1 MSGRTTDL
9 PTPADRS
16 LDEHVREIALTGF
29 TVLRHVVP
37 YAEVQAVRE
46 SVASTVEEEAG
57 YSPEGVGF
65 LATILNHD
73 ASMIPFLRN
82 ERLLG
87 LVQRM
92 VGPFPHVS
100 FASAIINAPGNRR
113 GKWHADWPFNQEIA
127 GHVPAP
133 YPDAIMHLTTLWML
147 SPFTADTGGTLVV
160 PGSHRSPTNPTAG
173 NGFDRYQTVPGEMN
187 ATGEAGDVLL
197 FDSRLWHATAP
208 NKTGEPRVALAIRLA
223 PWWLDVSILRPGSR
237 KRAQM
242 VEETGSLEN
251 EAPPLQR
258 GVFDG
263 MPPDV
268 RELFR
273 HMVE

>member
-1 MSGRTTDL
+1 MTTGTAG
-9 PTPADRS
+9 PTPATDKS
-16 LDEHVREIALTGF
+16 PDEHVREVELAGF
-29 TVLRHVVP
+29 TVLGQVVP
-37 YAEVQAVRE
+37 DPEAVRR
-46 SVASTVEEEAG
+46 SVAKTVEDTAG

-73 ASMIPFLRN
+73 SSIAPFLHN
-82 ERLLG
+82 ERLLEV
-87 LVQRM
+87 VQHM
-92 VGPFPHVS
+92 VGPFAHVS
-100 FASAIINAPGNRR
+100 FASAIINAPGNQR

-133 YPDAIMHLTTLWML
+133 YPDAVMHLTTLWML

-160 PGSHRSPTNPTAG
+160 PGSHRSPTNPTAD
-173 NGFDRYQTVPGEMN
+173 NGFDRYQPVPGELN

-208 NKTGEPRVALAIRLA
+208 NKTGEPRVALAIRFA

-251 EAPPLQR
+251 EAPPLR
-258 GVFDG
+258 REVFDA
-263 MPPDV
+263 MSPEV